1 MSKEM
6 SETEIQSFRFVL
18 DFIANLEIDKKG
30 NVKIARSKAMDY
42 LKEIKHRYPDTFYNN
57 KKGEENGRN

>member
-1 MSKEM
+1 MGKEM

-42 LKEIKHRYPDTFYNN
+42 LNEIKNRYAFDN

>member
-1 MSKEM
+1 MNELEKQCFKFM
-6 SETEIQSFRFVL
+6 L

-42 LKEIKHRYPDTFYNN
+42 LKEIKHRYPDTFRDNSTPLQSTN
-57 KKGEENGRN
+57 E

>member
-1 MSKEM
+1 MSEEM
-6 SETEIQSFRFVL
+6 SESEIQSFRFVL

-42 LKEIKHRYPDTFYNN
+42 LNEIKNRYAFDN
-57 KKGEENGRN
+57 KKGEENGRD

>member
-1 MSKEM
+1 MSEEM
-6 SETEIQSFRFVL
+6 SESEIQSFRFVL

-42 LKEIKHRYPDTFYNN
+42 LKEIKHRYPDTFNN
-57 KKGEENGRN
+57 KK

>member
-1 MSKEM
+1 MGKEM
-6 SETEIQSFRFVL
+6 SESEIQSFRFVL

-42 LKEIKHRYPDTFYNN
+42 LKEIKHRYTFDN
-57 KKGEENGRN
+57 KKGEENGRD

>member
-1 MSKEM
+1 MGKEM

-18 DFIANLEIDKKG
+18 DFITNLEIDKKG
-30 NVKIARSKAMDY
+30 YIKIIGTKGMDY
-42 LKEIKHRYPDTFYNN
+42 LNEIKNRYAFDN

>member
-1 MSKEM
+1 MGKEM
-6 SETEIQSFRFVL
+6 SESEIQSLRFVL

-42 LKEIKHRYPDTFYNN
+42 LNEIKNRYAFDN

>member
-1 MSKEM
+1 MNELEEQCFKFM
-6 SETEIQSFRFVL
+6 L

-42 LKEIKHRYPDTFYNN
+42 LKEIKHRYPDTFGDNTTPLHSTA
-57 KKGEENGRN
+57 E

>member
-1 MSKEM
+1 MGEEM

-18 DFIANLEIDKKG
+18 DFIANLEVDKKG

-42 LKEIKHRYPDTFYNN
+42 LNEIKNRYTFYNN
-57 KKGEENGRN
+57 KNGEENGRD

>member
-1 MSKEM
+1 MGKEM

-18 DFIANLEIDKKG
+18 DFIANLEIKKG
-30 NVKIARSKAMDY
+30 NIKITKAMDY
-42 LKEIKHRYPDTFYNN
+42 LKEIKNRYAFDN